1 MENGG
6 NAINTIVHYPT
17 CCLISIKVW
26 GSSSL
31 SSTLQSYQLITTPH
45 SQNVHPYTPQ
55 SPNPHLSQT
64 SQTSRELRE
73 DANTDVH
80 WIIYYM
86 HSQNKFSLYKH
97 SHSFLPKATEKP
109 ERSFCLRYTSVR
121 SKGRLGR
128 ESPTPPVLKTCSNFI
143 IWRAVPVVFQPTWS
157 KIDCLFSPDIA

>member
-55 SPNPHLSQT
+55 SPNPHPNLSNLSNLT
-64 SQTSRELRE
+64 SIEGRCKHRSALNDLLHAFAITNLVFTNILILSYRKPQKNRRG
-73 DANTDVH
+73 
-80 WIIYYM
+80 
-86 HSQNKFSLYKH
+86 HSACGIHL
-97 SHSFLPKATEKP
+97 
-109 ERSFCLRYTSVR
+109 
-121 SKGRLGR
+121 
-128 ESPTPPVLKTCSNFI
+128 
-143 IWRAVPVVFQPTWS
+143 
-157 KIDCLFSPDIA
+157 